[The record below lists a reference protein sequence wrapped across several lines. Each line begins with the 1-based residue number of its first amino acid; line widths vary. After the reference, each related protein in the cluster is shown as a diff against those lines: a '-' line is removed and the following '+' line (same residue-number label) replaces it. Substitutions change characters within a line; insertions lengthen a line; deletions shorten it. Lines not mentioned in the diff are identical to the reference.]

1 MATTNPITGDS
12 ISTRFGDKE
21 AQEKFDQSFDAI
33 FGVKKKTNGGWTPP
47 PIKTA
52 ALCDV
57 CGKDL
62 NTTQECAWTS
72 CPKNW
77 DEKRAD
83 IIGSNGNIGYEQ

>member
-1 MATTNPITGDS
+1 MATNDITGDNL
-12 ISTRFGDKE
+12 ISRTLTPEGE
-21 AQEKFDQSFDAI
+21 AAFDRI

-47 PIKTA
+47 PLNAA

-83 IIGSNGNIGYEQ
+83 IIGSNGNIGYE